1 MKALRV
7 LLQIVIVVVGGLVLA
22 AFIAEPRPDLTAIIV
37 FSGFV
42 ALLLALTMA
51 LKEQTETR
59 LIPNHK
65 TNFRP
70 MGVVLML
77 LGAFG
82 IFYSISFYVGTQAL
96 PNGSG
101 RCRAICGFILLATQQ
116 FGESGGRLVAS
127 VLWFLLGVGL
137 FTAGYKIRNVQAT

>member
-1 MKALRV
+1 MKALRI
-7 LLQIVIVVVGGLVLA
+7 LLQIVIVVAGGLVLT
-22 AFIAEPRPDLTAIIV
+22 AFIAEPRPDITAIIV

-42 ALLLALTMA
+42 VFLLALTLA

-70 MGVVLML
+70 MGVVLIL

-82 IFYSISFYVGTQAL
+82 IFYGISFYVGTQAL

-101 RCRAICGFILLATQQ
+101 RCRAMCGLILLATQQ

-127 VLWFLLGVGL
+127 VLWCSLGVGL
-137 FTAGYKIRNVQAT
+137 CTAGYKIKNVQAT